1 MADQN
6 TWIWTIQSAR
16 ILRILAEVSRPNRP
30 PPNLCCAP
38 LERGGHCAPLVT
50 QRGRCAASPR
60 CGRDAGGSSSRRLPP
75 GAGSPRRRGLR
86 RYNGHG
92 VGRGRSGGGG
102 GGRARGQGDRGE
114 GAEGPVNV
122 RPTDRWT
129 SNFTAHGTLQ
139 PQGTVQQPLIHSMGI
154 GYWFTREQPDVS
166 PFRQHGAG
174 YESVTQWLMF
184 SERNSWSV
192 RQKPNH

>member
-60 CGRDAGGSSSRRLPP
+60 CGRDAGGSSSRRLPL

-92 VGRGRSGGGG
+92 VGRGRRGGG
-102 GGRARGQGDRGE
+102 QGE
-114 GAEGPVNV
+114 GAGRQGRGGRGASQCATHRPV
-122 RPTDRWT
+122 D
-129 SNFTAHGTLQ
+129 FQL
-139 PQGTVQQPLIHSMGI
+139 HSTRHI
-154 GYWFTREQPDVS
+154 AATRNRAAAVNTQYGYWILVHQRATRCISLQTAWG
-166 PFRQHGAG
+166 R
-174 YESVTQWLMF
+174 L
-184 SERNSWSV
+184 
-192 RQKPNH
+192 